1 MYGLNHNYC
10 KVKLDYMYTSL
21 LQSFFID
28 SVMALY
34 FSNSFWSAFPLLTPL
49 VQTTRC
55 QPINLVIKLLS
66 WNIWGSS
73 VGGMAGARNTM
84 VPKVVR
90 YINPDVMLLQETH
103 TDKLVNLIMNSY
115 PGRYMQ
121 VCAGNKKEARVI
133 YDCQR
138 FKGFDLSMRV
148 RIMFVNELAMENPWI
163 MFLPPEVEHRISIV
177 GLTDKA
183 TEKKFIV
190 MSFHNVYRQLTSE
203 TLAAK
208 FRQIV
213 HKIAHIEKAL
223 VIAGVDFNCGYNST
237 NGSIPSSWKDSV
249 YIPYYQPTLRRTNII
264 DFFVQRNPT
273 NMPLKSTVYAFD
285 FLQYD
290 WCGDVPQ
297 YNQLDYSLALD
308 HDPLVMELT
317 IPTTCTY
324 IAKPVLNNFSVTTT
338 GPH

>member
-28 SVMALY
+28 SVMALDL
-34 FSNSFWSAFPLLTPL
+34 SSFWSALPLLAPL

-55 QPINLVIKLLS
+55 QLIDLGIKILS
-66 WNIWGSS
+66 WNIWCSKG
-73 VGGMAGARNTM
+73 VAEARNTM
-84 VPKVVR
+84 VPEVVR
-90 YINPDVMLLQETH
+90 HIDPDVMLLQETH

-138 FKGFDLSMRV
+138 FEGIDLRMTVHSM
-148 RIMFVNELAMENPWI
+148 ILNELAMENPW
-163 MFLPPEVEHRISIV
+163 MFLRPEVELFMNRISIV

-183 TEKKFIV
+183 TETKFIV
-190 MSFHNVYRQLTSE
+190 MSFHNVYRKGNPE

-223 VIAGVDFNCGYNST
+223 VIAGVDFNCGYKPA
-237 NGSIPSSWKDSV
+237 NGSSIPSSWKCYVD
-249 YIPYYQPTLRRTNII
+249 IPCYQPTLRRSLKSII
-264 DFFVQRNPT
+264 DFFVLRNPT
-273 NMPLKSTVYAFD
+273 NMPLMYNVYTFD
-285 FLQYD
+285 FTPYNSDCEEPFYHTFAALQRY
-290 WCGDVPQ
+290 VPQ

-324 IAKPVLNNFSVTTT
+324 IA
-338 GPH
+338 